1 MTGTATPAGRLSGKV
16 ALITGGAG
24 NIGEVITRRYLAE
37 GATVVITGRNR
48 EKLLAYRQCLIEAEQ
63 IPATRVIVLQMDGS
77 RIDQVRAGVE
87 EILRGGPH
95 VPEPPGRID
104 ILVNNAGSAG
114 PRRRLADLPLAAG
127 ELEPPDSET
136 LPQAVGNLLGIGWNM
151 VRAVAPH
158 LAAGASI
165 INISTIFSRT
175 DYYGRIAYVVPKAAL
190 NALGQQLA
198 RELGP
203 RGVRVN
209 TIYPGP
215 IESER
220 IRTVFQA
227 MDQLKGLPVGSTAEG
242 FFDVMRLSRAEGQ
255 GAPEKRFPTPLD
267 VANTAVF
274 LGSDES
280 RAFCGHAFE
289 VTNGM
294 DVPAESCTTF
304 VSRPGLRNIDAA
316 GRVVL
321 VWAGN
326 QAEEALV
333 FADMLRSCRATVVL
347 GFRDPAALERA
358 QHLVGEPR
366 HHAGED
372 TYGRP
377 APHAPPLLLHLD
389 PLDGPGCAEA
399 LEQLHRAGSG
409 PHDAL
414 ILPGAVAAGAP
425 LCDADDQTVAT
436 LLDELLTGAIAAAR
450 SLARF
455 WQSHPVEGA
464 PRVLFLSEPDDGA
477 GNHSAELLRAGIE
490 QLLRVWRHESSLD
503 AAKTQETDP
512 KPQAPSPKPQA
523 IWANQII
530 RYTNNEPANR
540 DFAAAW
546 VAKLIGGERR
556 IDEITLCLPARI
568 EDGTGVHSR
577 GFGWAESL
585 FGLHLGKVA
594 LITGGSAG
602 IGGQIGRLLA
612 LSGAEVMLAARSAS
626 QLEETRAAI
635 VRELREAGYPAA
647 ERRVRVLAG
656 CDVGE
661 PAQIERLV
669 GQTLAAFGRVDY
681 LINNAGIAG
690 VEEMVVDMPLE
701 GWRHTLEANLISNY
715 RLIRRLAPQM
725 KARGG
730 YVLNVSSYF
739 GGEKYV
745 AIPYP
750 NRADYAV
757 SKAGQRAL
765 VEALARFLGPEIQI
779 NAIAPGPVEGDRL
792 RGTGERPGLFERRAR
807 LILENKRLN
816 SILDALLE
824 SHHAADLPVSDL
836 LPLVMANDTRRLAE
850 DQSAPAPLQRL
861 AAAIWQGGDPAGSAR
876 SHLMNERIAHRLLR
890 RLAAGGYI
898 AAANEQ
904 GRMVNAPSASAQPDA
919 AGLLAEGQW
928 AAAPEPFFT
937 REQIGAE
944 ANKVREGIVGMLD
957 LHRMPTEFDVA
968 LTTVYYLAD
977 RNVTG
982 ETFHP
987 SGGLKF
993 DRTVTEGELFG
1004 KASAVRLERLRGQTV
1019 FLVGEHLC
1027 RHLMRLAESFLDE
1040 HGAARVVL
1048 LTETEVAARELSAA
1062 LPAHAQ
1068 TGRLCAIA
1076 TGGALEQAIA
1086 QACAQYDRPAVV
1098 ISTPF
1103 RPLPLRRLSG
1113 NGHWD
1118 EVLSEQEFAE
1128 LVEHNITHHFRVARK
1143 VSLIDGAQVVLVTP
1157 ETSAHSTSEE
1167 FALANFV
1174 KTTLHAL
1181 TATLGVESE
1190 RTPPYV
1196 PVNQVD
1202 LTRRARSEEPRG
1214 RAEEEEELNRFVQAV
1229 LLVSA
1234 PLPSPRESRYRA
1246 RIYRGNAITV

>member
-1 MTGTATPAGRLSGKV
+1 MTGTATPAGRLAGKV

-37 GATVVITGRNR
+37 GATVVITGRDR
-48 EKLLAYRQCLIEAEQ
+48 EKLLAYRQRLVEAEQ
-63 IPATRVIVLQMDGS
+63 IAAGRVIALQMDGS
-77 RIDQVRAGVE
+77 QIALVRAGVD
-87 EILRGGPH
+87 EILRGGPS
-95 VPEPPGRID
+95 VPEPLGRID

-127 ELEPPDSET
+127 ELLPPDSET
-136 LPQAVGNLLGIGWNM
+136 LVQAIGNLLGIGWNM

-158 LAAGASI
+158 MLPGGSI
-165 INISTIFSRT
+165 INVSTIFSRT

-227 MDQLKGLPVGSTAEG
+227 MDQLKGLPPGSTAEG
-242 FFDVMRLSRAEGQ
+242 FFGIMRLGCAEGG

-274 LGSDES
+274 LGSDEG

-294 DVPAESCTTF
+294 DVPAESRTTF

-321 VWAGN
+321 VWADA

-333 FADMLRSCRATVVL
+333 FADMLGSCRATVVL
-347 GFRDPAALERA
+347 GFRDRAALARAER
-358 QHLVGEPR
+358 LLGEPR

-377 APHAPPLLLHLD
+377 APHAQPLLLHLD
-389 PLDGPGCAEA
+389 PLDGPGCAAE
-399 LEQLHRAGSG
+399 LERLHCAGIG

-414 ILPGAVAAGAP
+414 ILPGAVATTGP
-425 LCDADDQTVAT
+425 LCEADDQSVAA
-436 LLDELLTGAIAAAR
+436 LLEHALTGAIVSAR
-450 SLARF
+450 ALARF
-455 WQSHPVEGA
+455 WQAHPPESA
-464 PRVLFLSEPDDGA
+464 PRVLFVSDADDGA
-477 GNHSAELLRAGIE
+477 GNRSAELLRAGIE
-490 QLLRVWRHESSLD
+490 QLLRVWRHEAMLD
-503 AAKTQETDP
+503 AANAQAADP
-512 KPQAPSPKPQA
+512 KPQASSPKTQG

-530 RYTNNEPANR
+530 RYTNSEPANR

-612 LSGAEVMLAARSAS
+612 LSGAEVMLAARSAAP
-626 QLEETRAAI
+626 LEATRAAI

-647 ERRVRVLAG
+647 ERRVRIAPG
-656 CDVGE
+656 CDVGD
-661 PAQIERLV
+661 PASIERLV
-669 GQTLAAFGRVDY
+669 AQTLAAFGRVDY

-690 VEEMVVDMPLE
+690 AEEMVVDLPLE

-816 SILDALLE
+816 NILEALLDA
-824 SHHAADLPVSDL
+824 HRADGAPVSDL

-850 DQSAPAPLQRL
+850 DPAAPAALRSL
-861 AAAIWQGGDPAGSAR
+861 AAAIWQRCDPAGAAR
-876 SHLMNERIAHRLLR
+876 MHLMNERIARRLLR
-890 RLAAGGYI
+890 RLAAGGYVV
-898 AAANEQ
+898 AEQ
-904 GRMVNAPSASAQPDA
+904 GRAVNGPPASTPSDSDL
-919 AGLLAEGQW
+919 LLADGRW
-928 AAAPEPFFT
+928 NPPPEPFFT
-937 REQIGAE
+937 CEQIGAE
-944 ANKVREGIVGMLD
+944 AGRVREGIVGMLD

-1004 KASAVRLERLRGQTV
+1004 KASPARLERLRGETV

-1027 RHLMRLAESFLDE
+1027 HHLTRLAACFLDE

-1048 LTETEVAARELSAA
+1048 LTETEAAARELCAA
-1062 LPAHAQ
+1062 LPAHAGA
-1068 TGRLCAIA
+1068 GRLCAFA
-1076 TGGALEQAIA
+1076 AGGALEEVLDR
-1086 QACAQYDRPAVV
+1086 ACAEHGHPAVV
-1098 ISTPF
+1098 VSTPF
-1103 RPLPLRRLSG
+1103 RPLPLRRLAG

-1118 EVLSEQEFAE
+1118 EVLSEQEFAD
-1128 LVEHNITHHFRVARK
+1128 LVEHNITHHFRVARR
-1143 VSLIDGAQVVLVTP
+1143 VSLIDGARVVLVTP
-1157 ETSAHSTSEE
+1157 ETSARSTSEE

-1202 LTRRARSEEPRG
+1202 LTRRARSEEPRSG
-1214 RAEEEEELNRFVQAV
+1214 AEEEEELNRFVQAV

-1234 PLPSPRESRYRA
+1234 PLPGPRESRYRS